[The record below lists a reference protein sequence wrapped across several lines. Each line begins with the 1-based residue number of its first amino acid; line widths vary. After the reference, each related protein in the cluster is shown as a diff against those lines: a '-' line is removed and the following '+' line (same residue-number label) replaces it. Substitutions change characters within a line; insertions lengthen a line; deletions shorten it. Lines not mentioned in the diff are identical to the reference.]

1 MISPDRIRDA
11 LTLVAIVSACMLAW
25 LSLRVPCVLSQWWF
39 WSAIVGLLVMVVE
52 LAVGRP

>member
-11 LTLVAIVSACMLAW
+11 LTLVVIVSACTLAW
-25 LSLRVPCVLSQWWF
+25 LSVRVPRVLSQWWF